1 MEKKFRDDELKK
13 FLDEEFIKEADLME
27 EALFSDEELDD
38 IELSDEE
45 IDASY
50 DKLVQRLKAD
60 GVYREEASE
69 ELTKETLRMDSVVA
83 AETSEEIA
91 AEKTA
96 PAESGENAGRKR
108 KERETET
115 KTAGKPDR
123 RKYIFPLARVAVFV
137 VVCTL
142 GVLLAA
148 MTSEANR
155 KYFVNTM
162 KYLTGKDVKVIMDN
176 DDSNEISS
184 VEEIDARAEIE
195 EKLNIKVPE
204 FMYRPSGFVFIKSQ
218 IYTNTYVAKMEYE
231 YKGNIIMFY
240 IAEMESASESENFS
254 TSGRN
259 NDIIDEYYL
268 DVPVYVSRIEDEGDI
283 MATYSAH
290 FEKNDVSYRISG
302 KMEKEE
308 FFELIKNLSF

>member
-50 DKLVQRLKAD
+50 DKLVQRLKTD

-69 ELTKETLRMDSVVA
+69 ELTKETLKMDSEVA
-83 AETSEEIA
+83 ADTSEESA
-91 AEKTA
+91 AEKRA
-96 PAESGENAGRKR
+96 PVEPGENTGSKR

-115 KTAGKPDR
+115 KTAGKTFR

-162 KYLTGKDVKVIMDN
+162 KYLAGEDVDYVVGN
-176 DDSNEISS
+176 DVTNEDRDLS
-184 VEEIDARAEIE
+184 EDKARAEIE
-195 EKLNIKVPE
+195 EKLNVQVPE
-204 FMYRPSGFVFIKSQ
+204 FMYRPDDFSYDNFEMFIDAQ
-218 IYTNTYVAKMEYE
+218 VVLMEYS
-231 YKGNIIMFY
+231 YHNNIIMFY
-240 IAEMESASESENFS
+240 IANMEDVGKSENFS
-254 TSGRN
+254 TSGQKSEIM
-259 NDIIDEYYL
+259 NDSYL
-268 DVPVYVSRIEDEGDI
+268 DVPVFISRIKDKGDI
-283 MATYSAH
+283 MTTYSAH
-290 FEKNDVSYRISG
+290 FERDDVSYRISG
-302 KMEKEE
+302 KMKENE
-308 FFELIKNLSF
+308 FFELIRNLSF

>member
-69 ELTKETLRMDSVVA
+69 KLTKETLKMDSAVA
-83 AETSEEIA
+83 ADTSEEIA
-91 AEKTA
+91 AEN
-96 PAESGENAGRKR
+96 PSRK
-108 KERETET
+108 
-115 KTAGKPDR
+115 
-123 RKYIFPLARVAVFV
+123 KYIYPLARVAVFV

-162 KYLTGKDVKVIMDN
+162 KYLAGKDVDYVVGN
-176 DDSNEISS
+176 DVTNEDRDLS
-184 VEEIDARAEIE
+184 EDEARAEIE
-195 EKLNIKVPE
+195 EKLNVQVPE
-204 FMYRPSGFVFIKSQ
+204 FMYRPVGFEFYRCELYIDARV
-218 IYTNTYVAKMEYE
+218 VLMEYS
-231 YKGNIIMFY
+231 YQNKIIMFY
-240 IAEMESASESENFS
+240 IAGMDKDGGSENFS
-254 TSGRN
+254 TSGQN
-259 NDIIDEYYL
+259 EEAIAKSYL
-268 DVPVYVSRIEDEGDI
+268 DVPVYINRIEDKGDRES
-283 MATYSAH
+283 TFSAH
-290 FEKNDVSYRISG
+290 FEKNDVTYRISG
-302 KMEKEE
+302 KMEKDE
-308 FFELIKNLSF
+308 FYKLVENLRI

>member
-83 AETSEEIA
+83 AETSEEIP
-91 AEKTA
+91 AEKT
-96 PAESGENAGRKR
+96 G
-108 KERETET
+108 
-115 KTAGKPDR
+115 R

-162 KYLTGKDVKVIMDN
+162 KYLTNKDVDYVIGN
-176 DDSNEISS
+176 DVTNEDGDLS
-184 VEEIDARAEIE
+184 EDEARVEIE
-195 EKLNIKVPE
+195 EKLNIQVPE
-204 FMYRPSGFVFIKSQ
+204 FMYRPDDFSYNKYELYLDAQ
-218 IYTNTYVAKMEYE
+218 VALIEYS
-231 YKGNIIMFY
+231 YHNNIIMFY
-240 IAEMESASESENFS
+240 IANMEDVGKSENFS
-254 TSGRN
+254 TSGQKSEIM
-259 NDIIDEYYL
+259 NDSYL
-268 DVPVYVSRIEDEGDI
+268 DVPVFINRIKDKGDI
-283 MATYSAH
+283 MTTYSAH
-290 FEKNDVSYRISG
+290 FERDDVSYRISG
-302 KMEKEE
+302 KMEENE
-308 FFELIKNLSF
+308 FFELIRNLSF

>member
-50 DKLVQRLKAD
+50 DKLVQRLKTD

-69 ELTKETLRMDSVVA
+69 ELTKETLKMDSEVA
-83 AETSEEIA
+83 ADTSEESA

-96 PAESGENAGRKR
+96 PVEPGENTGSKR

-115 KTAGKPDR
+115 KTVGKTFR

-162 KYLTGKDVKVIMDN
+162 KYLAGKDVDYVVGN
-176 DDSNEISS
+176 DVTNEDRDLS
-184 VEEIDARAEIE
+184 EDEARAEIE
-195 EKLNIKVPE
+195 EKLNVQVPE
-204 FMYRPSGFVFIKSQ
+204 FMYRPVGFEFYRCELYIDARV
-218 IYTNTYVAKMEYE
+218 VLMEYS
-231 YKGNIIMFY
+231 YQNKIIMFY
-240 IAEMESASESENFS
+240 IAGMDKDGGSENFS
-254 TSGRN
+254 TSGQN
-259 NDIIDEYYL
+259 EEAIAKSYL
-268 DVPVYVSRIEDEGDI
+268 DVPVYINRIEDKGDRES
-283 MATYSAH
+283 TFSAH
-290 FEKNDVSYRISG
+290 FEKNDVTYRISG
-302 KMEKEE
+302 KMEKDE
-308 FFELIKNLSF
+308 FYKLVENLRI

>member
-69 ELTKETLRMDSVVA
+69 KLTKETLKMDSAVA
-83 AETSEEIA
+83 ADTSEEIA
-91 AEKTA
+91 AEN
-96 PAESGENAGRKR
+96 PSRK
-108 KERETET
+108 
-115 KTAGKPDR
+115 
-123 RKYIFPLARVAVFV
+123 KYIYPLARVAVFV

-184 VEEIDARAEIE
+184 VEEDEARAEIE
-195 EKLNIKVPE
+195 EKLSIKVPE
-204 FMYRPSGFVFIKSQ
+204 FMYCPDDFLYNKFEMFLEAQAVL
-218 IYTNTYVAKMEYE
+218 MEYS
-231 YKGNIIMFY
+231 YHNNIIMFY
-240 IAEMESASESENFS
+240 IENMEDVGKSENFS
-254 TSGRN
+254 TSGQKSEIM
-259 NDIIDEYYL
+259 NDSYL
-268 DVPVYVSRIEDEGDI
+268 DVPVFIDRIEDEGDS
-283 MATYSAH
+283 MPTYSAH
-290 FEKNDVSYRISG
+290 FEKDDISYRISG
-302 KMEKEE
+302 KMEKDE
-308 FFELIKNLSF
+308 FFELIRNLSF